1 MEDRI
6 KELRANLTQL
16 IDNVKDHSDR
26 LTDWE
31 KLPILEVNVF
41 LAKVNKLYEKTV
53 VLKTVLEEQNLG
65 KITFDAN
72 VMHDDLREEAS
83 EEQPAPVAEETRKAP
98 VTSTEPIE
106 DQTTNP
112 TPQSAPKTL
121 APEEESSLADK
132 LRKRPISKLMEAI
145 GLNEKYLYSN
155 ELFEGDMA
163 RFLEFVE
170 SIDKQPNI
178 TEALHIFSDY
188 KNKAGWDEENE
199 TTTELLY
206 LIERRFL

>member
-16 IDNVKDHSDR
+16 INNVKGHSDR

-53 VLKTVLEEQNLG
+53 VLKAVLEEQNSG
-65 KITFDAN
+65 RVTFDAD
-72 VMHDDLREEAS
+72 VMHDDLDSAAPKEKATPVVEEK
-83 EEQPAPVAEETRKAP
+83 QAEP
-98 VTSTEPIE
+98 VTSNTCIEEP
-106 DQTTNP
+106 
-112 TPQSAPKTL
+112 APAPAPEAPSKTL
-121 APEEESSLADK
+121 APEEEASLADK
-132 LRKRPISKLMEAI
+132 LRKRPISRLMEAI

-170 SIDKQPNI
+170 SIDKQPDI
-178 TEALHIFSDY
+178 TQALHVFSEY